1 MESCEGREG
10 HHEGYECYS
19 TRRRWAVR
27 WGRIHLCGRDGEEHA
42 EGQLGATEGKLANN
56 NDALA
61 QRSEAGTGPEL
72 RIVITRIYPSCH
84 PLLLSCFQVSGK

>member
-27 WGRIHLCGRDGEEHA
+27 WGRIHHGEGTRRRA
-42 EGQLGATEGKLANN
+42 REGQLGTTEGKPANN
-56 NDALA
+56 NDASA

-84 PLLLSCFQVSGK
+84 PLLLSCRAVSM